1 MLHPTRTKNINSQ
14 LNPSQ
19 LEMDITTM
27 IETAAGAITALGG
40 WETIKYLVNRKANGR
55 KAEAEA
61 DSVEFTVLKDTTEF
75 LQQQLKEKEQRF
87 SEQTDIVRKLNQEIL
102 DLTKAMGLLELDLQ
116 RYKCVRKQCKDRE
129 PQNGY

>member
-1 MLHPTRTKNINSQ
+1 
-14 LNPSQ
+14 
-19 LEMDITTM
+19 MDMTTM

-87 SEQTDIVRKLNQEIL
+87 SEQTDMVRKLNQEIL
-102 DLTKAMGLLELDLQ
+102 DLTKAKGQLELDLQ
-116 RYKCVRKQCKDRE
+116 RYKCVRKLCKDRE

>member
-1 MLHPTRTKNINSQ
+1 M
-14 LNPSQ
+14 
-19 LEMDITTM
+19 
-27 IETAAGAITALGG
+27 
-40 WETIKYLVNRKANGR
+40 
-55 KAEAEA
+55 
-61 DSVEFTVLKDTTEF
+61 EFTVLKDTTEF

-102 DLTKAMGLLELDLQ
+102 DLTKAKGLLELDLQ

>member
-1 MLHPTRTKNINSQ
+1 
-14 LNPSQ
+14 
-19 LEMDITTM
+19 MDITTM

-87 SEQTDIVRKLNQEIL
+87 SEQTDMVRKLNAEVL
-102 DLTKAMGLLELDLQ
+102 DLTREKARIDLELQ
-116 RYKCVRKQCKDRE
+116 RYKCVRKLCKDRE